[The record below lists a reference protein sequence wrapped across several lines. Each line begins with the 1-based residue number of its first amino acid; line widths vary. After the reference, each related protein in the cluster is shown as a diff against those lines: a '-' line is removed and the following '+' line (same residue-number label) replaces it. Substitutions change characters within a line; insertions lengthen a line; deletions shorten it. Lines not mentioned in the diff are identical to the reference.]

1 VPDTH
6 ASDTYALDACM
17 DADARPRPFS
27 YDQAFDRNIGW
38 VLPSEQQALRGCC
51 VAIAGMGGV
60 GGVHLLTLV
69 RLGIGAFHL
78 ADFDTFDLPNFN
90 RQAGATMDTL
100 DRPKLDVMIEMA
112 LAINPELRITRF
124 PEGVTPG
131 NVDSFL
137 DGADLFVDGF
147 DFFVLPVRRQVF
159 ARAHELGIPAVT
171 AVPAG
176 MGTGY
181 LAFVPGGMT
190 FEQYFRFEGQ
200 TEQEQFLRFM
210 MGLAPRGLHR
220 AYLVDPSRI
229 DLAAQRGPSTAAAC
243 QLCAGVVATM
253 ALQLLLRRGGV
264 RAAPWHHH
272 FDPYRGRMVSTRL
285 AQGNASLVQ
294 RLRLALARRAL
305 AKLRPSPDKAVMERD
320 APASALDAILDAAR
334 WSPSGDNHQPW
345 RFEVLGEDMVR
356 IHLTSEAGSNPYE
369 YRGGE
374 PTVLAGGMLLESLR
388 IAATTHGR
396 RLEWTLEGD
405 GGGDGGDPYR
415 ILVRLYLAPGVR
427 EDPLASVLALRSV
440 DRRAY
445 RSRPLTAREA
455 AALEAA
461 AGPELRVTWHVG
473 RGARLRMA
481 RLGQLATDIRLRAQE
496 TFRVHQAVI
505 DWSGRDSTY
514 GMPAGAIGLDRATL
528 RLMRWAMAHWPRM
541 HALNRLSGTW
551 AAAAQLDLRPG
562 LGSAAFFTLSPGEDG
577 SPSKEGSPVE
587 KGPAERGAGVERT
600 LRLGGAVQRFWLQAA
615 RLGLAMQ
622 PGLATLIF
630 AHYGAHDLPFTA
642 NPALQAKA
650 RRLAERFQ
658 TVLGV
663 HPGGVVFLGRIGEPR
678 PGLPRVRSVRREL
691 GELRFGGNGAQA
703 GE

>member
-1 VPDTH
+1 MPDTY
-6 ASDTYALDACM
+6 SDAYEAPAGVGPDVA
-17 DADARPRPFS
+17 ARPFD
-27 YDQAFDRNIGW
+27 YAQAFDRNIGW
-38 VLPSEQQALRGCC
+38 VLPAEQQALRGCC

-78 ADFDTFDLPNFN
+78 ADFDSFDLPNFN
-90 RQAGATMDTL
+90 RQAGATMETL
-100 DRPKLDVMIEMA
+100 DRPKLDVMVEMA

-124 PEGVTPG
+124 PEGVTPE
-131 NVDSFL
+131 NVDRFL

-159 ARAHELGIPAVT
+159 ARCAELGIPAVT
-171 AVPAG
+171 AAPIG

-200 TEQEQFLRFM
+200 TEQEQFLRFL
-210 MGLAPRGLHR
+210 MGLVPRGLHR

-285 AQGNASLVQ
+285 AQGNASPVQ
-294 RLRLALARRAL
+294 RMRLALARRAL
-305 AKLRPSPDKAVMERD
+305 ARPRA
-320 APASALDAILDAAR
+320 APEAAPAGPVAAASALDAILDVAR
-334 WSPSGDNHQPW
+334 WSPSGDNQQPW
-345 RFEVLGEDMVR
+345 RFEVLGEDEFR
-356 IHLTSEAGSNPYE
+356 IHLTKDAGSNPYE

-374 PTVLAGGMLLESLR
+374 PTVLAGGMLLASLR
-388 IAATTHGR
+388 IAASVHGR
-396 RLEWTLEGD
+396 RLDWTLED
-405 GGGDGGDPYR
+405 GSDPYR
-415 ILVRLYLAPGVR
+415 ILVRLHPAPGLQ

-440 DRRAY
+440 DRRPY
-445 RSRPLTAREA
+445 RARSLTGREV

-461 AGPELRVTWHVG
+461 AGPELQVTWHAD

-505 DWSGRDSTY
+505 DWSGRNSSD
-514 GMPAGAIGLDRATL
+514 GLPAAALGLDRMTL
-528 RLMRWAMAHWPRM
+528 RLMRWALAHWPRL
-541 HALNRLSGTW
+541 HAMNRVSGTW
-551 AAAAQLDLRPG
+551 AVAAQLDLRPG
-562 LGSAAFFTLSPGEDG
+562 LGSAAFFTMS
-577 SPSKEGSPVE
+577 
-587 KGPAERGAGVERT
+587 PAEPGASAEEGAGAERM
-600 LRLGGAVQRFWLQAA
+600 LRLGEGMQRFWLQAA
-615 RLGLAMQ
+615 RMGLAMQ
-622 PGLATLIF
+622 PGLATLCF
-630 AHYGAHDLPFTA
+630 AHYGAHDLPFTTD
-642 NPALQAKA
+642 PALRVKA

-658 TVLGV
+658 AVLGV
-663 HPGGVVFLGRIGEPR
+663 HPDGVVFLGRIGEPR
-678 PGLPRVRSVRREL
+678 PGLPRVRSVRRGVE
-691 GELRFGGNGAQA
+691 ELRFGGNGTQA
-703 GE
+703 GD

>member
-1 VPDTH
+1 MPDAH
-6 ASDTYALDACM
+6 SDSAVGIDSA
-17 DADARPRPFS
+17 ARSARPARRFD
-27 YDQAFDRNIGW
+27 YAQAFDRNIGW
-38 VLPSEQQALRGCC
+38 VLPAEQQALRGCC

-60 GGVHLLTLV
+60 GGIHLLTLV

-78 ADFDTFDLPNFN
+78 ADFDNFDLPNFN

-112 LAINPELRITRF
+112 LAINPDLRITRF
-124 PEGVTPG
+124 PEGVTPA
-131 NVDSFL
+131 NVDRFL

-159 ARAHELGIPAVT
+159 ARAQELGIPAVT
-171 AVPAG
+171 AAPIG

-200 TEQEQFLRFM
+200 TEQEQFLRFL
-210 MGLAPRGLHR
+210 MGLVPRGMHR

-272 FDPYRGRMVSTRL
+272 FDPYRGRMISTRL
-285 AQGNASLVQ
+285 AQGNASPVQ

-305 AKLRPSPDKAVMERD
+305 AKPRPAAKTAPPAAQTAHAELD
-320 APASALDAILDAAR
+320 APASALHAILDAAR
-334 WSPSGDNHQPW
+334 WAPSGDNNQPW
-345 RFEVLGEDMVR
+345 RFEVLGDDLVR
-356 IHLTSEAGSNPYE
+356 IHLTSEAGKNPYE

-396 RLEWTLEGD
+396 RLDWSLEGN
-405 GGGDGGDPYR
+405 GGEHGREPIR
-415 ILVRLYLAPGVR
+415 ILARLHPAPGVQ

-440 DRRAY
+440 DRRPY
-445 RSRPLTAREA
+445 RTRPLTAREV

-461 AGPELRVTWHVG
+461 AGPELRVTWHAD
-473 RGARLRMA
+473 RRARLQMA

-496 TFRVHQAVI
+496 TFPVHQAVI
-505 DWSGRDSTY
+505 DWSGRNSPH
-514 GMPAGAIGLDRATL
+514 GLPARAIGLDRVTL
-528 RLMRWAMAHWPRM
+528 RLMRWALAHWPRLHVM
-541 HALNRLSGTW
+541 NRVSGTW
-551 AAAAQLDLRPG
+551 AVAAQLDLRPG
-562 LGSAAFFTLSPGEDG
+562 LGSAAFFTMSPVDEG
-577 SPSKEGSPVE
+577 PVEGS
-587 KGPAERGAGVERT
+587 AGVERL
-600 LRLGGAVQRFWLQAA
+600 LRLGEGMQRFWLQAA

-622 PGLATLIF
+622 PGLATLCF
-630 AHYGAHDLPFTA
+630 SHYGAHDLPFTTD
-642 NPALQAKA
+642 PALRVKA

-658 TVLGV
+658 AVLGV
-663 HPGGVVFLGRIGEPR
+663 HPDSVVFLGRIGEPQ
-678 PGLPRVRSVRREL
+678 PGLPRVRSVRRGLE
-691 GELRFGGNGAQA
+691 ELRFGQNAAQP
-703 GE
+703 GP

>member
-1 VPDTH
+1 MPDTH
-6 ASDTYALDACM
+6 MPNASAPDASMGAAAC
-17 DADARPRPFS
+17 ARPFS

-38 VLPSEQQALRGCC
+38 VVPAEQQALRGCC

-60 GGVHLLTLV
+60 GGIHLLTLV

-137 DGADLFVDGF
+137 DGVDLFVDGF

-171 AVPAG
+171 AAPAG

-190 FEQYFRFEGQ
+190 FEQYFRLEGQ

-210 MGLAPRGLHR
+210 MGLVPRGLHR

-285 AQGNASLVQ
+285 AQGNASPVQ

-305 AKLRPSPDKAVMERD
+305 AKPRPVAGTAFVKPA
-320 APASALDAILDAAR
+320 APASALDAILGAAR

-345 RFEVLGEDMVR
+345 RFEVLGEELVR
-356 IHLTSEAGSNPYE
+356 IHLMSEAGSNPYE

-374 PTVLAGGMLLESLR
+374 PTLLAGGMLLESLR
-388 IAATTHGR
+388 IAASAHGR
-396 RLEWTLEGD
+396 RLDWRLEGD
-405 GGGDGGDPYR
+405 GDPCR
-415 ILVRLYLAPGVR
+415 ILVRLYPAPDVR
-427 EDPLASVLALRSV
+427 QDPLASVLALRSV
-440 DRRAY
+440 NRRAY
-445 RSRPLTAREA
+445 RTRPLTGREI

-461 AGPELRVTWHVG
+461 AGPELRVTWQAG

-505 DWSGRDSTY
+505 DWSGRDSSH
-514 GMPAGAIGLDRATL
+514 GMPAGAIGLDRVTL
-528 RLMRWAMAHWPRM
+528 RLMRWAMARWPRM
-541 HALNRLSGTW
+541 HGLNRVAGTW

-562 LGSAAFFTLSPGEDG
+562 LGSAAFFTLSPVDARPMEASRSED
-577 SPSKEGSPVE
+577 
-587 KGPAERGAGVERT
+587 GPAEAGAGVDRM
-600 LRLGGAVQRFWLQAA
+600 LRLGGAVQRFWLQAT

-630 AHYGAHDLPFTA
+630 SHYGAHDLPFTA
-642 NPALQAKA
+642 DPALRVKA

-658 TVLGV
+658 AVLGV
-663 HPGGVVFLGRIGEPR
+663 HPDGVVFLGRIGEPR
-678 PGLPRVRSVRREL
+678 PGLPQVRSVRRGL
-691 GELRFGGNGAQA
+691 GELRFGGNGAQV
-703 GE
+703 ED